1 MNKPTYRQVVDV
13 DMMIERTGPRH
24 MVQTVSM
31 EDFVAVLRCA
41 AWYRDRLV
49 AAEKR
54 ISELELEYGV
64 E

>member
-1 MNKPTYRQVVDV
+1 MNKPTQKQITDTDV
-13 DMMIERTGPRH
+13 MIRRTSPMML
-24 MVQTVSM
+24 VQAVSM
-31 EDFVAVLRCA
+31 EDFVTVLRCA

-49 AAEKR
+49 VAEKR